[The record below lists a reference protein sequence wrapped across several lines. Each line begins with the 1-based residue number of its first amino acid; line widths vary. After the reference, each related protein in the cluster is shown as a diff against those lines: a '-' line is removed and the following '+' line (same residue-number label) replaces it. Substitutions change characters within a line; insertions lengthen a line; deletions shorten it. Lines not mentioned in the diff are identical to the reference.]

1 MIYNVLGRKKTLNLR
16 ICVTDRLGMFL
27 DTEQRVRK
35 EVSYR
40 DASHLRTSKFHA
52 LLADRRLIRRQT
64 DLEGVVQGIM

>member
-1 MIYNVLGRKKTLNLR
+1 MIYNVLGRKKTLTLCV
-16 ICVTDRLGMFL
+16 CVTDRLGMFL

-40 DASHLRTSKFHA
+40 DASYFRTSKFHA

-64 DLEGVVQGIM
+64 DLEGVVLGIL

>member
-1 MIYNVLGRKKTLNLR
+1 
-16 ICVTDRLGMFL
+16 MFL

-35 EVSYR
+35 EVIYK
-40 DASHLRTSKFHA
+40 DASYLRTSKFHA